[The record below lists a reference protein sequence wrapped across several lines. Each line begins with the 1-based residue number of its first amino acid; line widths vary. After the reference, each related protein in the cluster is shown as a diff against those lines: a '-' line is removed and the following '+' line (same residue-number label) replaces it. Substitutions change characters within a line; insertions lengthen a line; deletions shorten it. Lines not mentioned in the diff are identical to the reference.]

1 MPDKGN
7 NIVTFQNFHKQMPVP
22 FVIYADFEA
31 ITETYLAVH
40 LITPNHTK
48 NHIRNILIAVMVI
61 SLFAVMVT
69 NTLNRLR
76 FTKVKKLC
84 IKLMEEMPKEVEQCK
99 KIAAK
104 RFNKPL
110 AMTDEDEANF
120 AKATKC
126 RICDTES
133 LHQNRRPYKGSLPY

>member
-1 MPDKGN
+1 
-7 NIVTFQNFHKQMPVP
+7 MPVP

-69 NTLNRLR
+69 NNTLNRLR

-110 AMTDEDEANF
+110 AMSDEDEANF
-120 AKATKC
+120 ANATKC

-133 LHQNRRPYKGSLPY
+133 LHQNRHPYKGSLPY